1 MFPSAEDKLHE
12 MFINDAQ
19 RRMNDAFMD
28 GDLQAAHEHCNE
40 FGRLIQNRS
49 QAMVEFMERD
59 QGILHYVRCVD
70 DRNAGVRR

>member
-1 MFPSAEDKLHE
+1 MFPTAEDKLHE

-19 RRMNDAFMD
+19 RKMNDAFMD

-49 QAMVEFMERD
+49 QEMINFMEKD
-59 QGILHYVRCVD
+59 LGIVNYVSCIESRRV
-70 DRNAGVRR
+70 VR